1 MRATAFLT
9 LSLLAFSTTA
19 CVQVRALR
27 PEMTIQ
33 VKPTG
38 TDSYTVQGN
47 TNLPGKTNILVQAV
61 RSLQPQ
67 VKPADSAA
75 KPQPV
80 YAIVAREQVTTSED
94 GKWQTTLKVLQPQ
107 AQGAPLESWQQNFLP
122 QQLPL
127 QADPNLN
134 FIATT
139 DPLPGNLEFE
149 GDVADGQKATTPNPA
164 LQVNI
169 NGSRFLKAQQ
179 SLAVQPPAIP
189 NKPTVELSRKVVPVT
204 AKPIAPEANTAKTGS
219 NDAKKTTA
227 PLQPAELVR

>member
-9 LSLLAFSTTA
+9 LSLIALSTTA

-27 PEMTIQ
+27 PEISIE

-38 TDSYTVQGN
+38 TDRYTVQGD
-47 TNLPGKTNILVQAV
+47 TNLPGKTNILVQAI
-61 RSLQPQ
+61 RPLQL
-67 VKPADSAA
+67 SANPKDTA

-80 YAIVAREQVTTSED
+80 YAIVAREQVTTDSD

-107 AQGAPLESWQQNFLP
+107 AKGAPLESWQQNFLP
-122 QQLPL
+122 QQLPM

-139 DPLPGNLEFE
+139 DPLPGNLELE
-149 GDVADGQKATTPNPA
+149 GDVVDGRKTAAPNPA
-164 LQVNI
+164 LQINI

-179 SLAVQPPAIP
+179 SIAVPPPVIP
-189 NKPTVELSRKVVPVT
+189 NQPTVELTRKIVPVT
-204 AKPIAPEANTAKTGS
+204 VKPIAPNPNEPTNSATPTQKT
-219 NDAKKTTA
+219 DA
-227 PLQPAELVR
+227 PLQPREFVR

>member
-1 MRATAFLT
+1 MRATVFLT

-38 TDSYTVQGN
+38 TDSYTVEGN

-67 VKPADSAA
+67 IKSADGTA
-75 KPQPV
+75 KTPPV
-80 YAIVAREQVTTSED
+80 YAIIAREQVTTSED

-149 GDVADGQKATTPNPA
+149 GDVADGQKATVPNPA
-164 LQVNI
+164 LQVNV
-169 NGSRFLKAQQ
+169 NGSRFLKAEQTM
-179 SLAVQPPAIP
+179 AVQPPTMP

-204 AKPIAPEANTAKTGS
+204 AKPIVADPNAVKTGS
-219 NDAKKTTA
+219 NDAKKTSA
-227 PLQPAELVR
+227 PLEQPELAR